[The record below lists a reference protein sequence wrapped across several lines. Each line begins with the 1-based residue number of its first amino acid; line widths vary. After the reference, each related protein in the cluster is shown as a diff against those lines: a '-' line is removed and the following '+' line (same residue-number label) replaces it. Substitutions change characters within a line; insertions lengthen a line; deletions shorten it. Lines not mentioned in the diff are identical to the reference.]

1 VYVFDVKL
9 SLSSVLLAVTDFGF
23 YRCGGSAIGKASCGG
38 FCCQLRS
45 ARRKNLQEIHFKP
58 PPSGAMDDLC
68 ISKTKR

>member
-9 SLSSVLLAVTDFGF
+9 SLSSVLLAVTDLGF
-23 YRCGGSAIGKASCGG
+23 YRCGG

-58 PPSGAMDDLC
+58 PPSGAMADLC